1 MLNAKSD
8 KMPDATAE
16 RRRFFR
22 INDTVSLSYRQID
35 AATAERG
42 LRAGTTPVSSEFSLA
57 ATLDVLSQEALRVMQ
72 RLEKQSPEY
81 LELYRILDAKISAI
95 AQAMM
100 FVGSNVNAQNCQ
112 DVNLSASGLA
122 FQQPQPLE
130 VGQHLAIEI
139 YLPSTL
145 ALMMIF
151 GRVVNCRASNANTSE
166 AERYLISVEF
176 TQIKEDDQE
185 LLIKHVVRTQW
196 QQLRDSKALGEI

>member
-1 MLNAKSD
+1 MFNPKSD
-8 KMPDATAE
+8 KISDANSE

-22 INDTVSLSYRQID
+22 INDTVSMSYRLID
-35 AATAERG
+35 QETASQG
-42 LRAGTTPVSSEFSLA
+42 LRSGLNAVNSDFSLA

-81 LELYRILDAKISAI
+81 LELFRILDAKVTAI
-95 AQAMM
+95 AQAIM

-122 FQQPQPLE
+122 FQQQEPLTL
-130 VGQHLAIEI
+130 GQDLAIEI

-145 ALMMIF
+145 ALILMY
-151 GRVVNCRASNANTSE
+151 GRVVNCRASQAQDNA
-166 AERYLISVEF
+166 AENYLISVEF
-176 TQIKEDDQE
+176 THIKEEDQE

-196 QQLRDSKALGEI
+196 QQLRDNKAQAIR